1 MIFFFQ
7 DWGMFDVETNY
18 HFIKNVCFKKMTI
31 RIFEHDMCMLININ
45 ICLHCVPTGK
55 MDFMQNFVRKS
66 HSTYGSVIALNGGDE
81 RNHGSA
87 DAIPMLRDD
96 DESEAND
103 TEMLNDIETMDDDNN
118 EDNDDENKESAE
130 QTNGDAADEN
140 EAMEESEQRNCIS
153 FNTTQKLHSC
163 V

>member
-1 MIFFFQ
+1 M
-7 DWGMFDVETNY
+7 
-18 HFIKNVCFKKMTI
+18 
-31 RIFEHDMCMLININ
+31 
-45 ICLHCVPTGK
+45 
-55 MDFMQNFVRKS
+55 
-66 HSTYGSVIALNGGDE
+66 NGGDE

-153 FNTTQKLHSC
+153 FNTT
-163 V
+163 

>member
-1 MIFFFQ
+1 M
-7 DWGMFDVETNY
+7 
-18 HFIKNVCFKKMTI
+18 
-31 RIFEHDMCMLININ
+31 
-45 ICLHCVPTGK
+45 
-55 MDFMQNFVRKS
+55 
-66 HSTYGSVIALNGGDE
+66 NGGDE

-87 DAIPMLRDD
+87 DAIPMLRD

-140 EAMEESEQRNCIS
+140 EAMEENEQRNWIS
-153 FNTTQKLHSC
+153 FYNLEIAFMCMSLIIKKLTIFFGSH
-163 V
+163 